1 MALLD
6 VQDIYVSY
14 GPYRVLF
21 GVSFSIE
28 EGQSLGVIGTN
39 GAGKSTLVRAI
50 SGLLSITLG
59 SIVFDGQLITNWP
72 AWRIARYGLGHVA
85 EGRSIFSTLS
95 VRENLELAAVQSSDL
110 ADSQNRPRGL
120 LHSRKRRFIDP
131 DRMDEAYEL
140 FPRLK
145 ERSDQLAGTL
155 SGGEQRMLALAKVV
169 MAQYKLVMIDE
180 LSLGL
185 SPAMVDE
192 IYAALSRLN
201 SSGRSLLL
209 VEQHPDRIVE
219 LVDGVI
225 VLSGGSV
232 IGSGDSGDIKSL
244 VERLFPSME

>member
-6 VQDIYVSY
+6 LQDIYVSY

-28 EGQSLGVIGTN
+28 DGQSLGVIGTN

-50 SGLLSITLG
+50 SGLLSITSG
-59 SIVFDGQLITNWP
+59 SIIFDGQRITNWP

-85 EGRSIFSTLS
+85 EGRSVFATLS
-95 VRENLELAAVQSSDL
+95 VRENLELAAVQSL
-110 ADSQNRPRGL
+110 EPVDSNSRSRSLSPN
-120 LHSRKRRFIDP
+120 RKRRSLYS
-131 DRMDEAYEL
+131 DRLDEAYEL

-155 SGGEQRMLALAKVV
+155 SGGEQRMLSLATVV
-169 MAQYKLVMIDE
+169 MARHKLVMIDE

-192 IYAALSRLN
+192 VYAALNRLN

-209 VEQHPDRIVE
+209 VEQHPNRIVE
-219 LVDGVI
+219 LVDSVI
-225 VLSGGSV
+225 VLSGGRIVGSG
-232 IGSGDSGDIKSL
+232 GSGDIESL
-244 VERLFPSME
+244 VGQLFPTAQ